1 MGDQLATCWDIAL
14 NSAPSPLRVLHVY
27 RTYFPETQGG
37 LEESIRQLCLAT
49 QPLGVE
55 NTVFCLAKQPHPPEL
70 LRPEGR
76 LLRAR
81 SWAEPASCNIG
92 GLGALRL
99 LRSAARTAD
108 LIQMHYPWPFADLLL
123 PWARLA
129 GQPLVVTYV
138 SDVVRQ
144 RWANAIYS
152 PLRQQLLRSASR
164 VVASSPQY
172 ARTSPV
178 LQRWQDKLSVI
189 AHCLG
194 DLPAP
199 DVQRLQ
205 YWRERV
211 GSGFFLFV
219 GVMRYYKGLQYLL
232 QAAALAHQPLVVLGD
247 GPCGPELRHQGD
259 GLEQVQFVGAL
270 SDADKLALLH
280 LCRALVLP
288 SHLRAEAFG
297 MVLLEAAQMSKPLIT
312 CEIGTGTSNINLDGC
327 TGLVVPPADAA
338 ALALALQRL
347 AADDALCARMGAAA
361 RQRWQAHFS
370 PAVVGPA
377 YRALYDDLLALQPA
391 HCRA

>member
-1 MGDQLATCWDIAL
+1 M
-14 NSAPSPLRVLHVY
+14 NPAPPRLRVLHVY
-27 RTYFPETQGG
+27 RTFFPETQGG

-55 NTVFCLAKQPHPPEL
+55 NTIFCLAKQPQPPEL

-92 GLGALRL
+92 GWGALRL
-99 LRSAARTAD
+99 LRTAARSAD
-108 LIQMHYPWPFADLLL
+108 LIHMHYPWPFADLLL
-123 PWARLA
+123 PWVRLP

-144 RWANAIYS
+144 RWANALYA
-152 PLRQQLLRSASR
+152 PLRWQLLRSASR

-172 ARTSPV
+172 ARSSPV
-178 LQRWQDKLSVI
+178 LQRWQHKLSVI

-194 DLPAP
+194 TLPAP
-199 DVQRLQ
+199 DAQRLQ

-219 GVMRYYKGLQYLL
+219 GVLRYYKGLEYLL
-232 QAAALAHQPLVVLGD
+232 QAAALARQPLLVLGD
-247 GPCGPELRHQGD
+247 GPCGPVLRRRGA
-259 GLEQVQFVGAL
+259 GLEQVQFLGAL
-270 SDADKLALLH
+270 PDADKLALLQ

-297 MVLLEAAQMSKPLIT
+297 MVLLEAAQMGKPLIT
-312 CEIGTGTSNINLDGC
+312 CEIGTGTSSINLDGC
-327 TGLVVPPADAA
+327 TGLVVPPADAP
-338 ALALALQRL
+338 ALAQALLRL
-347 AADDALCARMGAAA
+347 AGDDALCQRLGAAA
-361 RQRWQAHFS
+361 RRHWQQHFS

-377 YRALYDDLLALQPA
+377 YRALYDEVLAPA
-391 HCRA
+391 HAPGT